1 MAKTLKAI
9 LNKKSWTGKD
19 VGIVLLLNHQHEL
32 EELAAGKRAP
42 IPPIVPIEKFNEMW
56 DYLQTAPELFREYLI
71 YESFSSFIAS
81 LYDRNQCLRQQF
93 YNGFN
98 RLRGLLAELE
108 RSEDAKE
115 VLRKLPLILT
125 QEEYDQTAAE
135 IIKKKSAEEYSFIT
149 LMAAVLAA
157 VLGEPE
163 RAPAEVREALKSTKA
178 EQVTNSRILENYN
191 MDTSRGYVVYKDGK
205 RSDELTHEEEQARMF
220 ESFQNEMKLNYPLI
234 IKNYELL
241 YKGSDAIKAAYK
253 EKYGVELPELSA
265 ETIEEEFEKAV
276 KGTSDYLE
284 LDNLA
289 NDRKFDEDPG
299 SYFHFYEEPPEGLTK
314 YDILTDLDTRGRYF
328 GFSKIRM
335 HNGAPEKDLTERQ
348 AFKEFKTDYP
358 ALYKALSN
366 YIIACLPKAGE
377 LKANQLH
384 KNFVTAGELSE
395 AGVIG
400 FSLCDLKDYDFM
412 NYYNREEAADYIR
425 ACQAISGIALL
436 RPDSTRLMKS
446 FKSKYAS
453 QISEKLMTFEK
464 FAQSEELTFEA
475 TRCLAIV
482 EDALQNINTYNYVI
496 KIIAKELDVSFIADA
511 ATVPI
516 DSIQDYIEG
525 YNTQI
530 YKLYANIGGCS
541 NEVKANRLTLREYFK
556 PIEKERC
563 NPRPSDI
570 ARFKKD
576 FKALPNEERAR
587 FIKFKA
593 KAAILDIVS
602 RQKGGRNG

>member
-1 MAKTLKAI
+1 MAKTLKE
-9 LNKKSWTGKD
+9 LLKQESWTGKD
-19 VGIVLLLNHQHEL
+19 VGTVLLLNYKHEL
-32 EELAAGKRAP
+32 EELAAGKRGT
-42 IPPIVPIEKFNEMW
+42 IPPIVPIDKFNEMW
-56 DYLQTAPELFREYLI
+56 EYLQTDPELFREYLI
-71 YESFSSFIAS
+71 YESFNSFIAA
-81 LYDRNQCLRQQF
+81 LYDRNQCLKQQF

-98 RLRGLLAELE
+98 RLRGLLSELE

-135 IIKKKSAEEYSFIT
+135 IIKKKSQEEYSFIT
-149 LMAAVLAA
+149 LVAAVLAA
-157 VLGEPE
+157 AIGDIKN
-163 RAPAEVREALKSTKA
+163 APAEIQAALESTKA

-299 SYFHFYEEPPEGLTK
+299 SYFHFYEEPPEGLNK
-314 YDILTDLDTRGRYF
+314 YDILTGIDTRGRYF

-335 HNGAPEKDLTERQ
+335 HNGKPEKDLTAGQ
-348 AFKEFKTDYP
+348 AFKEFRTDYP
-358 ALYKALSN
+358 ALYKALRE
-366 YIIACLPKAGE
+366 YIIAHLPKAAE

-400 FSLCDLKDYDFM
+400 FSLHDLKDYDFM
-412 NYYNREEAADYIR
+412 NYYNRDEAADYIR

-436 RPDSTRLMKS
+436 RPDNTRLMKS

-453 QISEKLMTFEK
+453 QISEKLMTFDK
-464 FAQSEELTFEA
+464 FAQSDTLTFEA
-475 TRCLAIV
+475 SRCLAIV
-482 EDALQNINTYNYVI
+482 EDALQNISTYNEVI
-496 KIIAKELDVSFIADA
+496 KIIAKELDVSFIVKP
-511 ATVPI
+511 ATVAI
-516 DSIQDYIEG
+516 DSIKDYIDE

-530 YKLYANIGGCS
+530 YKLYASIGGCKKEMQQS
-541 NEVKANRLTLREYFK
+541 RQTLREYFK
-556 PIEKERC
+556 PIEEKRC
-563 NPRPSDI
+563 NPRPEDI
-570 ARFKKD
+570 TGFKKD
-576 FKALPNEERAR
+576 FKKLPAAERAR
-587 FIKFKA
+587 FIKFKC
-593 KAAILDIVS
+593 KLAILDIVS
-602 RQKGGRNG
+602 RQEGGRNG